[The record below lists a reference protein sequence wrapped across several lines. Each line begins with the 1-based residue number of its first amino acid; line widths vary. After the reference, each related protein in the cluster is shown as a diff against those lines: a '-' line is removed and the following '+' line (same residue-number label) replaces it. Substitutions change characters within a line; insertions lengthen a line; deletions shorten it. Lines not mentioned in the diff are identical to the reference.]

1 MLLICD
7 DESSAAHQP
16 AIFLRRQ
23 PIDRKSRAWQGTLSL
38 TWRSD
43 WPRDESSLGDRQ
55 TTSRRPS
62 APRSRRRARTVSAPG
77 AEQRRRVRENIATV
91 TGLIWIAVQ
100 PPSRY
105 EI

>member
-1 MLLICD
+1 MLLIFA

-16 AIFLRRQ
+16 AILLQRL
-23 PIDRKSRAWQGTLSL
+23 PIDRKSKAWQGTLSL
-38 TWRSD
+38 TWRHE

-55 TTSRRPS
+55 TMSRRPS

-91 TGLIWIAVQ
+91 IGLIWIAVQ

>member
-23 PIDRKSRAWQGTLSL
+23 PTDRKSRAWQGTLSL
-38 TWRSD
+38 TWRPD

-55 TTSRRPS
+55 TMSRRPP
-62 APRSRRRARTVSAPG
+62 APRSRRRARTGLAPG
-77 AEQRRRVRENIATV
+77 AEQQRRVRENIATV